1 MDNETG
7 APMDRRQAL
16 KAIAAAAA
24 TATLAD
30 GIAPTAA
37 GAQQPVAI
45 TPRAKPGA
53 PAPVAGPR
61 GTPTDPHLLTPKADW
76 PRLLTASELATV
88 AVLCDVIIPADERS
102 PGAATVGAPAY
113 INEYVSAPYD
123 WAERALV
130 RVRGGLAWLDV
141 ESERRY
147 TRRFTAL
154 TMGER
159 TSICDDICYLP
170 DTRPALQVG
179 ARFFDLMRDLTAS
192 AFYTSAAGMKD
203 LQYMGNVPLAKWDG
217 PPAEVLRKLGLA

>member
-1 MDNETG
+1 MDDETE
-7 APMDRRQAL
+7 APMDRREAL
-16 KAIAAAAA
+16 KALAAAAA
-24 TATLAD
+24 SATLAD
-30 GIAPTAA
+30 GLTPATIE
-37 GAQQPVAI
+37 AQQPVSI
-45 TPRAKPGA
+45 TPRPKPGA

-61 GTPTDPHLLTPKADW
+61 GTPTDPHLLTPKSDW

-102 PGAATVGAPAY
+102 PSASSVGAPAY

-154 TMGER
+154 TAAQR
-159 TSICDDICYLP
+159 TAICDDICYLP

-203 LQYMGNVPLAKWDG
+203 LQYVGNVPLAKWDG
-217 PPAEVLRKLGLA
+217 PPPEVLRKLGLA